1 MSYEVK
7 NLLNNLFALSNKK
20 LQTNTIKYHR
30 FLYHKL
36 LASDSKFSGIY
47 GSRGVGKT
55 TLLLQVAQSLQFKSD
70 EILYI
75 SCDHPYLAGISL
87 FELVQEFVNYGGKCI
102 LIDEVHE
109 ANEFEQELKSIYDFL
124 DVKVLFSSSSAIKL
138 TNPSFTRRYG
148 MYHLPILSFKEY
160 LELELNIKLQS
171 YKIETLLENHVNVAN
186 DIINQLDGKKVLKHF
201 EDYIKIGAYPFY
213 FENKD
218 SYTQMVLDTINTIL
232 YTDLGAIYNI
242 TGDKINTL
250 RKLLTSIC
258 VSNPLELSIE
268 ALAQKVGTSKVTL
281 YKYIELLHKAE
292 LLRHIVYEGKRFK
305 SMQKP
310 DKLYLANTTLF
321 SSLCLEPQIGTL
333 RESFFASQVSVNSS
347 IYYIDKGDFLIDEQ
361 YTFEIGGKNKGFEQI
376 KDVQNSYVVADGI
389 ETGFKNK
396 LPLWLFGFL
405 Y

>member
-1 MSYEVK
+1 MK
-7 NLLNNLFALSNKK
+7 NLLNNLFELSNKK
-20 LQTNTIKYHR
+20 LQNSNTKYHR
-30 FLYHKL
+30 FLYDQILK
-36 LASDSKFSGIY
+36 SNSKFSGIY

-55 TLLLQVAQSLQFKSD
+55 TLLLQIASSLKFKSD

-75 SCDHPYLAGISL
+75 SCDHPHLADVSL
-87 FELVQEFVNYGGKCI
+87 FEFVSEFVKYGGKCI

-109 ANEFEQELKSIYDFL
+109 ATNFEQELKSIYDFL
-124 DVKVLFSSSSAIKL
+124 DIKVLFSGSSAIKL

-160 LELELNIKLQS
+160 LELSIDKSFSSFSLENI
-171 YKIETLLENHVNVAN
+171 LENHV
-186 DIINQLDGKKVLKHF
+186 DISNTIIKELGDEKVLKHF
-201 EDYIKIGAYPFY
+201 EHYLKIGAYPFY
-213 FENKD
+213 FENQDK
-218 SYTQMVLDTINTIL
+218 YTQMVLDTINTIL
-232 YTDLGAIYNI
+232 YTDLGSIYNI
-242 TGDKINTL
+242 TGDKINIL
-250 RKLLTSIC
+250 IKLLTSIC

-268 ALAQKVGTSKVTL
+268 ALSKKVGISKVTL

-292 LLRHIVYEGKRFK
+292 LLRHITYEGKRFK

-321 SSLCLEPQIGTL
+321 SSLCLEHKIGTI
-333 RESFFASQVSVNSS
+333 RESFFASQVSIKSS
-347 IYYIDKGDFLIDEQ
+347 IYYVDKGDFLVDEK

-376 KDVQNSYVVADGI
+376 KDIKNSFVVADGI
-389 ETGFKNK
+389 EVGFKNK

>member
-1 MSYEVK
+1 LKTLVNS
-7 NLLNNLFALSNKK
+7 LFELSNLK
-20 LQTNTIKYHR
+20 LQNLHIKYNR
-30 FLYHKL
+30 FLYKIVL
-36 LASDSKFSGIY
+36 DSDAKFSGIY

-55 TLLLQVAQSLQFKSD
+55 TLLLQVAQTLNFKSD

-75 SCDHPYLAGISL
+75 SCDHPRLAEVSL
-87 FELVQEFVNYGGKCI
+87 FEFVNEFVKYGGKCI

-109 ANEFEQELKSIYDFL
+109 AVNFEQELKSIYDFL
-124 DVKVLFSSSSAIKL
+124 DIKVLFSGSSAIKL
-138 TNPSFTRRYG
+138 TNPSFVRRYA

-160 LELELNIKLQS
+160 LEISLDKKFQS
-171 YKIETLLENHVNVAN
+171 YTLETILDEHTNIAN
-186 DIINQLDGKKVLKHF
+186 SIMQELDKEKVLKHF
-201 EDYIKIGAYPFY
+201 EEYLKIGAYPFY
-213 FENKD
+213 FENKEP
-218 SYTQMVLDTINTIL
+218 YTQMVLDTINTIL
-232 YTDLGAIYNI
+232 YTDLGSIYNI
-242 TGDKINTL
+242 TGDKINIL

-268 ALAQKVGTSKVTL
+268 ALSKRVGTSKVTL

-321 SSLCLEPQIGTL
+321 SSLCLEPQIGTI
-333 RESFFASQVSVNSS
+333 RESFFASQISENSS
-347 IYYIDKGDFLIDEQ
+347 IYYVDKGDFLVNEKYI
-361 YTFEIGGKNKGFEQI
+361 FEIGGKNKGFEQI
-376 KDVQNSYVVADGI
+376 KDISNSFVVSDDI
-389 ETGFKNK
+389 EIGFKNR

>member
-1 MSYEVK
+1 MN
-7 NLLNNLFALSNKK
+7 NLLNNLFELSNAK
-20 LQTNTIKYHR
+20 LQIANIKYHR
-30 FLYHKL
+30 FLYKKL
-36 LASDSKFSGIY
+36 LKSDSKFSGIY

-55 TLLLQVAQSLQFKSD
+55 TLLLQIALILEFKSD

-75 SCDHPYLAGISL
+75 SCDYPHLADVSL
-87 FELVQEFVNYGGKCI
+87 FELVSEFVKYGGKCI

-109 ANEFEQELKSIYDFL
+109 AKDFEQELKSIYDFL
-124 DVKVLFSSSSAIKL
+124 DIKVLFSGSSAIKL
-138 TNPSFTRRYG
+138 TNPSFTRRYA

-160 LELELNIKLQS
+160 LELSLGKKFESYSLINI
-171 YKIETLLENHVNVAN
+171 LENHINIAN
-186 DIINQLDGKKVLKHF
+186 HITKELANEKVLKHF
-201 EDYIKIGAYPFY
+201 EQYLKIGAYPFY

-218 SYTQMVLDTINTIL
+218 AYTQMVLDTINTIL
-232 YTDLGAIYNI
+232 YTDLGSQYNI

-258 VSNPLELSIE
+258 ISNPLELSIE
-268 ALAQKVGTSKVTL
+268 TLAKKVGTSKVTL
-281 YKYIELLHKAE
+281 YKYIDLLHKAE
-292 LLRHIVYEGKRFK
+292 LLRHITYEGKRFK

-321 SSLCLEPQIGTL
+321 SSLCLEPKIGTI

-347 IYYIDKGDFLIDEQ
+347 IYYVNKGDFLVDEK

-376 KDVQNSYVVADGI
+376 KDIDYSFVVADGI
-389 ETGFKNK
+389 EVGFKNK

>member
-1 MSYEVK
+1 MITLINS
-7 NLLNNLFALSNKK
+7 LFELSNLK
-20 LQTNTIKYHR
+20 LQNLHTKYHR
-30 FLYHKL
+30 FLFNTIL
-36 LASDSKFSGIY
+36 SSDSKFSGIY

-55 TLLLQVAQSLQFKSD
+55 TLLLQIAKTLEFKSD

-75 SCDHPYLAGISL
+75 SCDHPRLADISL
-87 FELVQEFVNYGGKCI
+87 FEFTSEFVKYGGKCI

-109 ANEFEQELKSIYDFL
+109 ATNFEQELKSIYDFL
-124 DVKVLFSSSSAIKL
+124 DIKVLFSGSSAIKL
-138 TNPSFTRRYG
+138 TNPSFTRRYA

-160 LELELNIKLQS
+160 LELELHLKLQS
-171 YKIETLLENHVNVAN
+171 YSLDNIVQNHTDIANNIIQNLNNEKI
-186 DIINQLDGKKVLKHF
+186 LKHF
-201 EDYIKIGAYPFY
+201 EKYLKIGAYPFY
-213 FENKD
+213 FDNKD

-232 YTDLGAIYNI
+232 YTDLGSIYNI
-242 TGDKINTL
+242 TGDKINIL

-258 VSNPLELSIE
+258 VSNPLELSID
-268 ALAQKVGTSKVTL
+268 ALAKKVGTSKVTL

-292 LLRHIVYEGKRFK
+292 LLRHVIYEGKRFK

-347 IYYIDKGDFLIDEQ
+347 IYYVTKGDFLVDEK
-361 YTFEIGGKNKGFEQI
+361 YIFEIGGKNKGFDQI
-376 KDVQNSYVVADGI
+376 KDINNSFVVSDNI
-389 ETGFKNK
+389 EVGFKNK

>member
-1 MSYEVK
+1 MKTLINS
-7 NLLNNLFALSNKK
+7 LFELSTIK
-20 LQTNTIKYHR
+20 LQNIDAKYHR
-30 FLYHKL
+30 FLYNTL
-36 LASDSKFSGIY
+36 LKSDSKFSGIY

-55 TLLLQVAQSLQFKSD
+55 TLLLQIALVLNYESD

-75 SCDHPYLAGISL
+75 SCDHPHLADVSL
-87 FELVQEFVNYGGKCI
+87 FELVSEFVKYGGKCI

-109 ANEFEQELKSIYDFL
+109 AKNFEQELKSVYDFL
-124 DVKVLFSSSSAIKL
+124 DIKVLFSGSSAIKL
-138 TNPSFTRRYG
+138 TNPSFARRYA

-160 LELELNIKLQS
+160 LELSLDKSFESYSLKNI
-171 YKIETLLENHVNVAN
+171 LENHVNITSNIKQELA
-186 DIINQLDGKKVLKHF
+186 DEKILKHF
-201 EDYIKIGAYPFY
+201 EQYIKIGAYPFY
-213 FENKD
+213 FKNKD
-218 SYTQMVLDTINTIL
+218 SYIQMVLDTINTIL
-232 YTDLGAIYNI
+232 YTDLGSIYNI

-268 ALAQKVGTSKVTL
+268 ALAKKVGTSKVTL

-292 LLRHIVYEGKRFK
+292 LLRHVTFEGKRFK

-321 SSLCLEPQIGTL
+321 SSLCLEPQIGTI

-347 IYYIDKGDFLIDEQ
+347 IYYIDKGDFLVDEK
-361 YTFEIGGKNKGFEQI
+361 YTFEIGGKNKGFDQI
-376 KDVQNSYVVADGI
+376 KDIDHSFVVADGM
-389 ETGFKNK
+389 EVGYKNK
-396 LPLWLFGFL
+396 LPLWLFGFT

>member
-1 MSYEVK
+1 MK
-7 NLLNNLFALSNKK
+7 NLLNNLFELSNNK
-20 LQTNTIKYHR
+20 LQNNPVKYHR
-30 FLYHKL
+30 FLYDKL
-36 LASDSKFSGIY
+36 LASDSKFSGVY

-55 TLLLQVAQSLQFKSD
+55 TLLLQVAQALNFKSD

-75 SCDHPYLAGISL
+75 SCDHPHLAGVSL

-109 ANEFEQELKSIYDFL
+109 ANNFEQELKSIYDFL
-124 DVKVLFSSSSAIKL
+124 EIKVLFSGSSAIKL

-160 LELELNIKLQS
+160 LELKLNKNFESQTL
-171 YKIETLLENHVNVAN
+171 ENLLENHVDVAN
-186 DIINQLDGKKVLKHF
+186 NIIQILDNEKVLKHF

-218 SYTQMVLDTINTIL
+218 NYTQMVLDTINTIL
-232 YTDLGAIYNI
+232 YTDLGSIHNI
-242 TGDKINTL
+242 SGDKINIL
-250 RKLLTSIC
+250 RKLLSSIC

-268 ALAQKVGTSKVTL
+268 SLAQKIGTSKVTL

-292 LLRHIVYEGKRFK
+292 LLRHVTYEGKRFK
-305 SMQKP
+305 SMKKP

-333 RESFFASQVSVNSS
+333 RESFFASQISVNSS
-347 IYYIDKGDFLIDEQ
+347 IYYVDKGDFLIDEK
-361 YTFEIGGKNKGFEQI
+361 YTFEIGGKNKSFEQI
-376 KDVQNSYVVADGI
+376 KDIENSYVVADGI

-396 LPLWLFGFL
+396 LPLWLFGFI

>member
-1 MSYEVK
+1 MK
-7 NLLNNLFALSNKK
+7 NLLNYLFELSNKK
-20 LQTNTIKYHR
+20 LQTINTRYYR
-30 FLYHKL
+30 FLYYEL
-36 LASDSKFSGIY
+36 LKSNSKFSGVY

-55 TLLLQVAQSLQFKSD
+55 TLLLQIASSLELQSD

-75 SCDHPYLAGISL
+75 SCDHPHLAGISL
-87 FELVQEFVNYGGKCI
+87 FEFVGEFVKYGGKCI

-109 ANEFEQELKSIYDFL
+109 ANNFEQELKSIYDFL
-124 DVKVLFSSSSAIKL
+124 DIKVLFSGSSAIKL

-160 LELELNIKLQS
+160 LELSLDKEFQS
-171 YKIETLLENHVNVAN
+171 FNLENILKDHV
-186 DIINQLDGKKVLKHF
+186 DISNSIMQKLGNEKVLKNF
-201 EDYIKIGAYPFY
+201 EQYLKIGAYPFY

-218 SYTQMVLDTINTIL
+218 KYTQMVLDTINTIL
-232 YTDLGAIYNI
+232 YTDLGSIYNI

-250 RKLLTSIC
+250 KKLLTSIC

-268 ALAQKVGTSKVTL
+268 ALSKKVGVSKVTL

-292 LLRHIVYEGKRFK
+292 LLRHITYEGKRFK

-321 SSLCLEPQIGTL
+321 SSLCLEHKIGTI
-333 RESFFASQVSVNSS
+333 RESFFASQVSVKSS
-347 IYYIDKGDFLIDEQ
+347 LYYVDKGDFLVDEK
-361 YTFEIGGKNKGFEQI
+361 YTVEIGGKNKGFEQI
-376 KDVQNSYVVADGI
+376 KDIDNSFVVADGL
-389 ETGFKNK
+389 EVGFKNK

>member
-1 MSYEVK
+1 MKTLVNS
-7 NLLNNLFALSNKK
+7 LFELSNLK
-20 LQTNTIKYHR
+20 LQNLHIKYNR
-30 FLYHKL
+30 FLYKIVL
-36 LASDSKFSGIY
+36 DSDAKFSGIY

-55 TLLLQVAQSLQFKSD
+55 TLLLQVAQTLNFKSD

-75 SCDHPYLAGISL
+75 SCDHPRLAEVSL
-87 FELVQEFVNYGGKCI
+87 FEFVNEFVKYGGKCI

-109 ANEFEQELKSIYDFL
+109 AVNFEQELKSIYDFL
-124 DVKVLFSSSSAIKL
+124 DIKVLFSGSSAIKL
-138 TNPSFTRRYG
+138 TNPSFVRRYA

-160 LELELNIKLQS
+160 LEISLDKKFQS
-171 YKIETLLENHVNVAN
+171 YTLETILDEHTNIAN
-186 DIINQLDGKKVLKHF
+186 SIMQELDKEKVLKHF
-201 EDYIKIGAYPFY
+201 EEYLKIGAYPFY
-213 FENKD
+213 FENKEP
-218 SYTQMVLDTINTIL
+218 YTQMVLDTINTIL
-232 YTDLGAIYNI
+232 YTDLGSIYNI
-242 TGDKINTL
+242 TGDKINIL

-268 ALAQKVGTSKVTL
+268 ALSKRVGTSKVTL

-321 SSLCLEPQIGTL
+321 SSLCLEPQIGTI
-333 RESFFASQVSVNSS
+333 RESFFASQISEKSS
-347 IYYIDKGDFLIDEQ
+347 IYYVDKGDFLVNEKYI
-361 YTFEIGGKNKGFEQI
+361 FEIGGKNKGFEQI
-376 KDVQNSYVVADGI
+376 KDISNSFVVSDDI
-389 ETGFKNK
+389 EIGFKNR

>member
-1 MSYEVK
+1 MK
-7 NLLNNLFALSNKK
+7 NLLNNLFDLSNKK
-20 LQTNTIKYHR
+20 LQNCDTKYHR
-30 FLYHKL
+30 FLYDQL
-36 LASDSKFSGIY
+36 LKGDSKFSGIY

-55 TLLLQVAQSLQFKSD
+55 TLLLQIASSLELQSD

-75 SCDHPYLAGISL
+75 SCDHPHLAGISL
-87 FELVQEFVNYGGKCI
+87 FEFVGEFVKYGGKCI

-109 ANEFEQELKSIYDFL
+109 ANNFEQELKSIYDFL
-124 DVKVLFSSSSAIKL
+124 DIKVLFSGSSAIKL

-160 LELELNIKLQS
+160 LELSLDKEFQS
-171 YKIETLLENHVNVAN
+171 FNLENILKDHV
-186 DIINQLDGKKVLKHF
+186 DISNSIMQKLGNEKVLKNF
-201 EDYIKIGAYPFY
+201 EQYLKIGAYPFY

-218 SYTQMVLDTINTIL
+218 KYTQMVLDTINTIL
-232 YTDLGAIYNI
+232 YTDLGSIYNI

-250 RKLLTSIC
+250 KKLLTSIC

-268 ALAQKVGTSKVTL
+268 ALSKKVGVSKVTL

-292 LLRHIVYEGKRFK
+292 LLRHITYEGKRFK

-321 SSLCLEPQIGTL
+321 SSLCLEHKIGTIG
-333 RESFFASQVSVNSS
+333 ESFFASQVSVKSS
-347 IYYIDKGDFLIDEQ
+347 LYYVAKGDFLVDEK
-361 YTFEIGGKNKGFEQI
+361 YTVEIGGKNKGFEQI
-376 KDVQNSYVVADGI
+376 KDIDNSFVVADGL
-389 ETGFKNK
+389 EVGFKNK